1 MAGNKLIN
9 NRDPDFSDDSA
20 SSGGDEAEWLDVEPE
35 EDEPLAIVSLL
46 DDSVFPD
53 VMSML
58 THCKE
63 KHGFDFLA
71 LRQRLGLDFY
81 GTVKLVNFIRQQIH
95 DGRPLPETITLET
108 IADDRYLKPVVDD
121 DALILSLDELD
132 LDDSDQEAVPP
143 VADDVSR
150 EDLAALNA
158 RLAEELAAV
167 NSQFA
172 DYRLAVEE
180 TLERRWGDDKRDAT
194 TESDEAK
201 DESQYYWESYAA
213 NEIHETMLKDT
224 VRTDAYRDFIYENK
238 ALFKDKIVMDIGC
251 GTGILSMFCARA
263 GAKAVFAVDKSD
275 VIEKARANVYQNGL
289 SDTITCIKGRIEDI
303 DLPVP
308 QVDIIV
314 SEWMGY
320 CLLYEAML
328 PSVLYARDKYLKPD
342 GLLVPSFATIWAA
355 PVSDPEYITDHVS
368 FWDDVY
374 GFDMKAMKT
383 GIYEEARVEDLPPST
398 ICGQPSQISHL
409 DLHSVKPEE
418 LNFRSDWQSEV
429 TQQVESI
436 DGFLIWFDIFFTRSR
451 QETIPWGTSVDPS
464 SPDSKIPSA
473 VAFTTSPRGP
483 VTHWKQ
489 GLLLV
494 DPSKGILTAEKGTR
508 VSGEI
513 IFEAPEE
520 NPRALGISM
529 SWTTKDSERRQTWK
543 LQ

>member
-1 MAGNKLIN
+1 MGNRPIN
-9 NRDPDFSDDSA
+9 DKDPDFSDDSA
-20 SSGGDEAEWLDVEPE
+20 SSGGDEAEWLDVESE
-35 EDEPLAIVSLL
+35 EDEPLAVISLL

-58 THCKE
+58 KYCKE
-63 KHGFDFLA
+63 NHGFDFLA
-71 LRQRLGLDFY
+71 VRQRLGLDFH

-95 DGRPLPETITLET
+95 DGCPLPETITAET
-108 IADDRYLKPVVDD
+108 IKDDRYLKPVVDD

-132 LDDSDQEAVPP
+132 IDALDNEA
-143 VADDVSR
+143 ASSAA
-150 EDLAALNA
+150 ENISSQDLVALNS
-158 RLAEELAAV
+158 RLEEELAAV
-167 NSQFA
+167 KSQFA
-172 DYRLAVEE
+172 NYRLAVEQ
-180 TLERRWGDDKRDAT
+180 TLERRWGDDKDV
-194 TESDEAK
+194 ESSTK
-201 DESQYYWESYAA
+201 DESQYYWESYGA
-213 NEIHETMLKDT
+213 NDIHETMLKDT

-238 ALFKDKIVMDIGC
+238 ALFKDKVVLDIGC

-263 GAKAVFAVDKSD
+263 GAKAVFAVDKAE
-275 VIEKARANVYQNGL
+275 VVEKARANIFTNGL

-303 DLPVP
+303 ELPVP

-328 PSVLYARDKYLKPD
+328 PSVLYARDRYLKPD
-342 GLLVPSFATIWAA
+342 GLLVPSFATIWVA
-355 PVSDPEYITDHVS
+355 PVSDPEYMTDHVS

-409 DLHSVKPEE
+409 DLHSVKPEQ
-418 LNFRSDWQSEV
+418 LNFRSDWKSDVNQS
-429 TQQVESI
+429 VESI
-436 DGFLIWFDIFFTRSR
+436 DGFLIWFDIFFTTSR
-451 QETIPWGTSVDPS
+451 QETVPPRTGVDPS
-464 SPDSKIPSA
+464 SPAGRIPSA
-473 VAFTTSPRGP
+473 VAFTTGPRGP

-494 DPSKGILTAEKGTR
+494 DRTKGIFTAEPGTGI
-508 VSGEI
+508 SGEVV
-513 IFEAPEE
+513 FQAPED

-529 SWTTKDSERRQTWK
+529 SWVTKDSEPRSQTWK
-543 LQ
+543 LR